1 VQRRAQVEAKECEVG
16 EKGRRGG
23 KFQFQH
29 VRGLVLSSSLFLLR
43 RFSAIECLSGMA
55 CSILVL
61 ESNETENSSV
71 NSKNLRRLTSD
82 WSLHK
87 RLPLTSRWSSN
98 SQRILDEN
106 GRQQRR
112 NERQSDEQ
120 DPSLPRPEPR
130 YRFHLLQSLVEIVL
144 DVLLYVVVGLFL
156 ALEELPGEGTVVF
169 DGSWIGE
176 AI

>member
-1 VQRRAQVEAKECEVG
+1 
-16 EKGRRGG
+16 
-23 KFQFQH
+23 
-29 VRGLVLSSSLFLLR
+29 
-43 RFSAIECLSGMA
+43 MA
-55 CSILVL
+55 CSTLVI
-61 ESNETENSSV
+61 ESSETENSRV
-71 NSKNLRRLTSD
+71 NSNNLRRLTSD

-120 DPSLPRPEPR
+120 DPPLPRSEPR

-144 DVLLYVVVGLFL
+144 DVLLEIVVGLFL

-169 DGSWIGE
+169 DGGWIGE